1 MSDQADF
8 AFLTNHA
15 RVLLCLARHP
25 SSRARDVAVWL
36 NITERAVQ
44 RIIADL
50 ASAGYVRVARKGRRN
65 AYEVRAELP
74 LRHPAEGARTVRTLL
89 RLGMADTLPP
99 LPKAEVR
106 FIVPRE
112 DSFLD

>member
-1 MSDQADF
+1 MMAGCVP
-8 AFLTNHA
+8 TVHA
-15 RVLLCLARHP
+15 R
-25 SSRARDVAVWL
+25 
-36 NITERAVQ
+36 TM
-44 RIIADL
+44 
-50 ASAGYVRVARKGRRN
+50 
-65 AYEVRAELP
+65 
-74 LRHPAEGARTVRTLL
+74 RTLL